1 MPLSSSDAVDIDR
14 LSGLLKR
21 LRGVMDE
28 LDAVLQ
34 EARSAQTEGTF
45 TAFDSSSFAADLQVA
60 LANPVVDEGVDFWG
74 EPIVAGDADE
84 GFGGEEED
92 AESDAG
98 IEFVPATGDLT
109 SESIAAALG
118 GPEDAAPVAD
128 ESVVEALAE
137 YGAELGEAD
146 FVAEGTGADGL
157 SDDAIAAALAGY
169 AGDESPVDAVGASE
183 FEAVGTGADGLSDD
197 AIAAALAGYEPEEA
211 EDETVGGLTDEE
223 IAQQFSAFETT
234 PLTTPDPDVAPIPSA
249 SVSAEAATI
258 LSDDEIQR
266 LLMESEEIAVD
277 VEAAQPTGGAKTVS
291 GMTPVSEALGGGTM
305 TSLSGMLDGGLAKS
319 APGASASVPEE
330 SGETSGMETAAPMA
344 SVPEGAIDLR
354 VAERVPGQLAVS
366 ALVAPVAIEGQTLRA
381 WAAEPFD
388 ADGIAAIQEATGL
401 TVQAEARPMVDVLSR
416 LREIYSPTNRR

>member
-21 LRGVMDE
+21 LRGVVDE

-34 EARSAQTEGTF
+34 EARSAQTEGSF
-45 TAFDSSSFAADLQVA
+45 TAFDSSSFAADLQAA

-146 FVAEGTGADGL
+146 FVAE
-157 SDDAIAAALAGY
+157 
-169 AGDESPVDAVGASE
+169 
-183 FEAVGTGADGLSDD
+183 GTGADGLSDD

-319 APGASASVPEE
+319 APAAAAAAPEE
-330 SGETSGMETAAPMA
+330 SGEAAGVEPAAASA